1 LVLPGSA
8 YAQQTRPSIGAQPAR
23 PSAGS
28 VPARNLTVA
37 LAPSNEA
44 PEKRIALIIGNSSYS
59 KKDPLPQLKNP
70 SNDAS
75 DIAATLKQFGFSD
88 VRLVVNAT
96 RRDMMEAINAF
107 GETLHKSSPN
117 AVGLFYYAG
126 HGVQNNGRNYLIPIG
141 ADVPS
146 PSQLEHEAL
155 DAQRVLSFMEEAG
168 NRINI
173 VILDAC
179 RDNPFPSLSRFR
191 SAGASSAGLAQMKA
205 AKGSFIAFAAAEGQ
219 KASDGNGRNGLFTQ
233 HFLASLKQP
242 DTNIDTVFQRVTRGV
257 AEATGDQ
264 QIPWRNSSL
273 TSAFYFRPVEIASLG
288 SSAGMTSVNPAAFEL
303 MFWDSVKNSTNAAD
317 FDAYLTSFPQG
328 QFAAL
333 ARNAKN
339 KLENGSK
346 ERDEE
351 MQRLA
356 AARARE
362 EAQKALEERFNEERR
377 QQQAKLDQERQQQA
391 LQMEE
396 ERRKNREQEQRLQT
410 ERAAREA
417 AFARQQ
423 AAAEQRLRE
432 EENRRRAIYV
442 PPTF

>member
-1 LVLPGSA
+1 
-8 YAQQTRPSIGAQPAR
+8 
-23 PSAGS
+23 
-28 VPARNLTVA
+28 
-37 LAPSNEA
+37 
-44 PEKRIALIIGNSSYS
+44 
-59 KKDPLPQLKNP
+59 
-70 SNDAS
+70 
-75 DIAATLKQFGFSD
+75 
-88 VRLVVNAT
+88 
-96 RRDMMEAINAF
+96 
-107 GETLHKSSPN
+107 
-117 AVGLFYYAG
+117 
-126 HGVQNNGRNYLIPIG
+126 
-141 ADVPS
+141 
-146 PSQLEHEAL
+146 
-155 DAQRVLSFMEEAG
+155 MEEAG

-179 RDNPFPSLSRFR
+179 RDNPFPTFNKFR

-257 AEATGDQ
+257 AEATSDQ

-273 TSAFYFRPVEIASLG
+273 TSPFYFRPTEVASLAP
-288 SSAGMTSVNPAAFEL
+288 SGMTSVSPAAFEM
-303 MFWDSVKNSTNAAD
+303 MFWDSVKNSSNAAD
-317 FDAYLTSFPQG
+317 FDAYLTSYPQG
-328 QFAAL
+328 QFASL
-333 ARNAKN
+333 ARNAKS
-339 KLENGSK
+339 KLESGLR

-351 MQRLA
+351 LQRAA

-362 EAQKALEERFNEERR
+362 DAQRALEEKFNEERR
-377 QQQAKLDQERQQQA
+377 QQQAKLDQERRQQA

-396 ERRKNREQEQRLQT
+396 ERRRNREQEQRLQA
-410 ERAAREA
+410 ERLAREA

-423 AAAEQRLRE
+423 AAAAERQRE